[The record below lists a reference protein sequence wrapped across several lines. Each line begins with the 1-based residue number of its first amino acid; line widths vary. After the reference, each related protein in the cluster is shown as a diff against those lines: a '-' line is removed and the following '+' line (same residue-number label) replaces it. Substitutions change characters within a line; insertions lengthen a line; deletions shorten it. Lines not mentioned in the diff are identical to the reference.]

1 MHNNTQRIQL
11 LEHRCRL
18 LRSICEF
25 KVDHT
30 SEQGEQFILKQR
42 STPLLND
49 QEYCFIW
56 AAKRGNDTNPVEP
69 LFAASSS
76 NLSTEQSFALV
87 SQFLQEN
94 PKENPVVRALE
105 KGKPILVNKVT
116 PKTGL
121 QPFDNIIKKT
131 DTRSYISWPL
141 ISNNHEYGALTIHST
156 NPDGFTGSELDFIAN
171 VIADIS
177 LALYVDETA
186 KRLRRER
193 DFNAEIVDTVQAL
206 LISLSPCGNIL
217 SFNQKAQEVT
227 GFSEVEVKGKYWV
240 DVLISPELRIKS
252 QAEFSGLLQQNGSD
266 INFQTELETRYGKRC
281 TVSWHGSF
289 QPNTE
294 HGIVGLVLFGI
305 DVTNEMAAERERE
318 NALAKWNNI
327 FSAMQDPALV
337 VSEEGV
343 ILDVNPA
350 TAIAAKRRRK
360 DIVGKGVCEILHG
373 GRSPGAICPLEAI
386 LLDNKNRV
394 FETELRGL
402 QGNYMMTISPLKE
415 FAGKTGAALL
425 LARDLTEEQLMKA
438 EALRSAQLASVGELA
453 AGVAHEINNPINGI
467 INYAQILK
475 DSSLQEAEEKRF
487 LDRII
492 KEGKRIAG
500 ITKNLLDF
508 SRKREDEPE
517 PVDVINLIIHCI
529 ELVQHQYTIDGITI
543 EQQHPSDLPKIICNP
558 QQIQQVFLNIF
569 SNARYALNERQ
580 AKGDQRPKMLEINA
594 HSTRIDGKDYI
605 ELAITDNGTGI
616 EHEIIDRVMDPFFS
630 TKTSGEGT
638 GLGLSISHSLV
649 QDNHGLFR
657 IQSELGNYTTLLID
671 LPTIGQGS
679 KSHVG

>member
-1 MHNNTQRIQL
+1 MHNKTQRIQL

-25 KVDHT
+25 KVGH
-30 SEQGEQFILKQR
+30 SSNQEEPFILKQR
-42 STPLLND
+42 SMPLLTD

-56 AAKRGNDTNPVEP
+56 AAKKGTDTNPVEP

-76 NLSTEQSFALV
+76 KLSPEQSLDLI
-87 SQFLQEN
+87 SHFLEDN
-94 PKENPVVRALE
+94 PQDNPVIRALE
-105 KGKPILVNKVT
+105 KGEPILVNKIT
-116 PKTGL
+116 PQTGS
-121 QPFDNIIKKT
+121 QSFDTIIKET
-131 DTRSYISWPL
+131 GTQSYISWPL
-141 ISNNHEYGALTIHST
+141 ISNNHEYGVLTIHST
-156 NPDGFTGSELDFIAN
+156 NPDGFKGSELDFNAN
-171 VIADIS
+171 VISDIS

-193 DFNAEIVDTVQAL
+193 DLNAEIVDTVQAL

-227 GFSEVEVKGKYWV
+227 GFSEHEVKGKYWV
-240 DVLISPELRIKS
+240 DVLISPELRLKS
-252 QAEFSGLLQQNGSD
+252 QAEFSGLLQRNNSD
-266 INFQTELETRYGKRC
+266 VNFQTEIETRHGKRC
-281 TVSWHGSF
+281 TISWHGSF
-289 QPNTE
+289 QPNID
-294 HGIVGLVLFGI
+294 HGTVGLVLFGI
-305 DVTNEMAAERERE
+305 DITNEMAAERERE

-350 TAIAAKRRRK
+350 TAFAAKRERK
-360 DIVGKGVCEILHG
+360 DIIGKGVCEILHG

-386 LLDNKNRV
+386 LLDKKNRV

-402 QGNYMMTISPLKE
+402 QGNYMVTISPLKE
-415 FAGKTGAALL
+415 FAGKKGVALL

-475 DSSLQEAEEKRF
+475 DSSLQEEEEKHF
-487 LDRII
+487 QDCII

-508 SRKREDEPE
+508 SRKREEEPE
-517 PVDVINLIIHCI
+517 PVDVINLIKHCI
-529 ELVQHQYTIDGITI
+529 ELVQHQYTLDGITI
-543 EQQHPSDLPKIICNP
+543 EQQHPEDLPKIICNP
-558 QQIQQVFLNIF
+558 QQIQQVLLNIF
-569 SNARYALNERQ
+569 SNARYALNKRQ
-580 AKGDQRPKMLEINA
+580 AKGDQKAKLLQI
-594 HSTRIDGKDYI
+594 HSKATCIDGKDYV

-630 TKTSGEGT
+630 TKISGEGT

-649 QDNHGLFR
+649 QDNNGLFR
-657 IQSELGNYTTLLID
+657 VQSELGNYTTLLID
-671 LPTIGQGS
+671 LPIIDQRD

>member
-1 MHNNTQRIQL
+1 MHNITQRIQL
-11 LEHRCRL
+11 LEQRCRL

-25 KVDHT
+25 KVGHASDQ
-30 SEQGEQFILKQR
+30 EEPFILKQR
-42 STPLLND
+42 GTRLLND

-56 AAKRGNDTNPVEP
+56 AAKRGNGTNPVEP
-69 LFAASSS
+69 LFAAGSTSLSSEKS
-76 NLSTEQSFALV
+76 LALV
-87 SQFLQEN
+87 SRFLEDN
-94 PKENPVVRALE
+94 PEDNPVVQALE
-105 KGKPILVNKVT
+105 KGEPIRANKIT
-116 PKTGL
+116 PHTGQ
-121 QPFDNIIKKT
+121 QPLDTIIKAT
-131 DTRSYISWPL
+131 GTQSYISWPL
-141 ISNNHEYGALTIHST
+141 ISNNHEYGVLTIHST

-171 VIADIS
+171 VMADIS

-186 KRLRRER
+186 KRLRKER

-227 GFSEVEVKGKYWV
+227 GFSEHEVKGKYWV

-252 QAEFSGLLQQNGSD
+252 QKEFSGLLQQNGSD
-266 INFQTELETRYGKRC
+266 INFQTELETRNGERC
-281 TVSWHGSF
+281 TISWHGSF
-289 QPNTE
+289 QPNIEQGT
-294 HGIVGLVLFGI
+294 VGLVLFGI
-305 DVTNEMAAERERE
+305 DVTSEMAAERERE
-318 NALAKWNNI
+318 NALAQWNNI

-337 VSEEGV
+337 VSEDGV
-343 ILDVNPA
+343 ILDINPA
-350 TAIAAKRRRK
+350 TEFAAKRKRK

-386 LLDNKNRV
+386 LLDKKNRV

-415 FAGKTGAALL
+415 FAGKTGVALL

-475 DSSLQEAEEKRF
+475 DSSLQEEEAKRF

-508 SRKREDEPE
+508 SRKREEEPE
-517 PVDVINLIIHCI
+517 PVNVINLIKHCI
-529 ELVQHQYTIDGITI
+529 ELVQHQFTIDGITI
-543 EQQHPSDLPKIICNP
+543 EQQHPNDLPNIICNP

-569 SNARYALNERQ
+569 SNARYALNQRQ
-580 AKGDQRPKMLEINA
+580 AKGDQKAKLLQIHTHA
-594 HSTRIDGKDYI
+594 TRIDGKNYV

-657 IQSELGNYTTLLID
+657 IHSELGNYTTLLID
-671 LPTIGQGS
+671 LPTIDQRGQ
-679 KSHVG
+679 SHVG

>member
-1 MHNNTQRIQL
+1 MHKNTQRIQI
-11 LEHRCRL
+11 LEQRCRL

-25 KVDHT
+25 KVGQASDKQ
-30 SEQGEQFILKQR
+30 EPFILKQR
-42 STPLLND
+42 ATPLLND

-56 AAKRGNDTNPVEP
+56 AAKRGNNTNPIEP
-69 LFAASSS
+69 LFAASSTS
-76 NLSTEQSFALV
+76 LSPEKSLSLV
-87 SQFLQEN
+87 SQYLQNN
-94 PKENPVVRALE
+94 PKNNPVVQALE
-105 KGKPILVNKVT
+105 KGKPILTNNIT
-116 PKTGL
+116 PQTGN
-121 QPFDNIIKKT
+121 QPLDTIILE
-131 DTRSYISWPL
+131 TRTQSYISCPL
-141 ISNNHEYGALTIHST
+141 ISNNHEYGVLTIHSI

-171 VIADIS
+171 VMADIS
-177 LALYVDETA
+177 LALYVEETA

-227 GFSEVEVKGKYWV
+227 GFSELEVKGKFWV
-240 DVLISPELRIKS
+240 DVLISPELRLQS
-252 QAEFSGLLQQNGSD
+252 QAEFSGILQENGSD

-281 TVSWHGSF
+281 TISWHGSF

-294 HGIVGLVLFGI
+294 HGTVGLVLFGI
-305 DVTNEMAAERERE
+305 DVTNEMVAERERE
-318 NALAKWNNI
+318 NALAQWNNI

-386 LLDNKNRV
+386 LLDKKNRV

-415 FAGKTGAALL
+415 FAGKTGVALL

-475 DSSLQEAEEKRF
+475 DSSLQKEEAERF

-508 SRKREDEPE
+508 SRKREEEPE
-517 PVDVINLIIHCI
+517 PVDVINLIKHCI

-543 EQQHPSDLPKIICNP
+543 EQQHPGDLPNIICNP

-580 AKGDQRPKMLEINA
+580 AKGDQKTKLLQIHA
-594 HSTRIDGKDYI
+594 HATRIDRKNYV

-649 QDNHGLFR
+649 QDNNGLFR
-657 IQSELGNYTTLLID
+657 IQSELGSYTTLLID
-671 LPTIGQGS
+671 LPTINQRGN
-679 KSHVG
+679 SHVG